1 MPWQPES
8 LFACPDLAGPSDYDT
23 ASPTAFILFSFIRCL
38 LLSRHALSPQY
49 DIKAGMI
56 LWCIGISDVLSDVL
70 MLSPSAAE
78 EAFDKTRGPCRL
90 RFPDTGPTSA
100 TFGSLS
106 GAEMMA

>member
-1 MPWQPES
+1 MPWQS

-70 MLSPSAAE
+70 MLPPFAAE
-78 EAFDKTRGPCRL
+78 ETFDYTRGACHL
-90 RFPDTGPTSA
+90 RFPDTGQASA
-100 TFGSLS
+100 AFQSFQGP
-106 GAEMMA
+106 AMMA